1 MRLVVVIASFGRRAT
16 LSRTLAHLSRQKR
29 LPDLVLVSAPDESHV
44 DLGTPCAYPVSYVF
58 GSKGSCAQR
67 NLALDHPECS
77 NAGIAVFFDDDFV
90 PADDYLEKVEAA
102 LAQRPDWGGLS
113 GSLLADGVKGPGL
126 SFEDAMVL
134 LDRAPAADRSGLSGQ
149 VAWPG
154 AYGCNMAFRG
164 ADIGAHR
171 FDEALPLYGWL
182 EDTDFSRRVA
192 DGRLIMRLDGLAGVH
207 LGVKGGRTSGVRFG
221 YSQIANPIYLTRK
234 GTGTLTWAVCM
245 VARNLLA
252 NFARSLWPEP
262 HIDRVGRLKGNVI
275 GLAHALTGR
284 IDPRNIVGL

>member
-1 MRLVVVIASFGRRAT
+1 
-16 LSRTLAHLSRQKR
+16 
-29 LPDLVLVSAPDESHV
+29 
-44 DLGTPCAYPVSYVF
+44 
-58 GSKGSCAQR
+58 
-67 NLALDHPECS
+67 
-77 NAGIAVFFDDDFV
+77 
-90 PADDYLEKVEAA
+90 
-102 LAQRPDWGGLS
+102 
-113 GSLLADGVKGPGL
+113 
-126 SFEDAMVL
+126 
-134 LDRAPAADRSGLSGQ
+134 
-149 VAWPG
+149 
-154 AYGCNMAFRG
+154 
-164 ADIGAHR
+164 
-171 FDEALPLYGWL
+171 
-182 EDTDFSRRVA
+182 
-192 DGRLIMRLDGLAGVH
+192 MRLDGLAGVH